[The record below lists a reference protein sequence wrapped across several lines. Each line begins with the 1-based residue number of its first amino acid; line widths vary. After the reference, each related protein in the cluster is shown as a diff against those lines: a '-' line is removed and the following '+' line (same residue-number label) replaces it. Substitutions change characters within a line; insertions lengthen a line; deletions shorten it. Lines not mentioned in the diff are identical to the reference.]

1 MMKSKIL
8 IAGSSGLVGVALRAA
23 LESRGFDVAGLD
35 IRAVGVEAGD
45 VRDIDDVRRAVAG
58 CSGVV
63 HLAAISRV
71 VWGERDP
78 DLCEATNVG
87 GLRNLIDVLSNED
100 KSPWLI
106 FASSR
111 EVYGQP
117 QTLPVTEDTPLR
129 PMNVYGNSKVAG
141 EQLVA
146 SAVSGGIRAT
156 TVRLS
161 NVYGSTFD
169 HPDRVIPAFAKNAVL
184 GEQLRV
190 DGADNTFDFTHI
202 DDTIRG
208 LVSLVEH
215 KMRGGDG
222 LPPIHFVTG
231 QPTTLQQLAEM
242 AIDIADT
249 DAEIRYAPARTYDVA
264 TFCGDPTRARELLGW
279 SSRVSLRE
287 GLTRLIDDFRAELHP
302 SD

>member
-1 MMKSKIL
+1 MKPKIL

-23 LESRGFDVAGLD
+23 LEARGFDVAGLD
-35 IRAVGVEAGD
+35 VQAVGADAGD
-45 VRDIDDVRRAVAG
+45 VRDIDDVRRAMVG
-58 CSGVV
+58 CDGVV

-87 GLRNLIDVLSNED
+87 GLRNLIEVLSSED

-117 QTLPVTEDTPLR
+117 QTLPVTEDAPLR
-129 PMNVYGNSKVAG
+129 PMNVYGNSKAVG
-141 EQLVA
+141 EQMVA
-146 SAVSGGIRAT
+146 SAVNRGIRAT

-161 NVYGSTFD
+161 NVYGSTGD
-169 HPDRVIPAFAKNAVL
+169 HADRVIPAFTRGAVL

-202 DDTIRG
+202 DDTVRG
-208 LVSLVEH
+208 LVLLVDH

-222 LPPIHFVTG
+222 FPPIHFVTG
-231 QPTTLQQLAEM
+231 QSTTLQQLAEM
-242 AIDIADT
+242 AIDIAGT
-249 DAEIRYAPARTYDVA
+249 DAEIRHAPARTYDVA

-279 SSRVSLRE
+279 SSQVTLRE
-287 GLTRLIDDFRAELHP
+287 GLSRLIDDFRDELHQP
-302 SD
+302 D

>member
-1 MMKSKIL
+1 MKPKIL

-23 LESRGFDVAGLD
+23 LEARGFDVAGLD
-35 IRAVGVEAGD
+35 VQAVGADAGD
-45 VRDIDDVRRAVAG
+45 VRDIADVRRAMVG
-58 CSGVV
+58 CDGVV

-87 GLRNLIDVLSNED
+87 GLRNLIEVLSTED

-117 QTLPVTEDTPLR
+117 QTLPVTEDAPLR
-129 PMNVYGNSKVAG
+129 PMNVYGKSKATG
-141 EQLVA
+141 EQMVE
-146 SAVSGGIRAT
+146 SAVSRGIRAT

-161 NVYGSTFD
+161 NVYGSTVD
-169 HPDRVIPAFAKNAVL
+169 HTDRVIPAFAKNAVL

-190 DGADNTFDFTHI
+190 DGADSTFDFTHI

-208 LVSLVEH
+208 LVLLVDH

-222 LPPIHFVTG
+222 FLPIHFVTG
-231 QPTTLQQLAEM
+231 QSTTLQQLAEM

-249 DAEIRYAPARTYDVA
+249 DAEIRYAPARTFDVA

-287 GLTRLIDDFRAELHP
+287 GLTRLIDDFRDELHQL
-302 SD
+302 D

>member
-1 MMKSKIL
+1 MKPKIL

-23 LESRGFDVAGLD
+23 LEARGFDVAGLD
-35 IRAVGVEAGD
+35 VQAVGADAGD
-45 VRDIDDVRRAVAG
+45 VRDIDDVRRAMVG
-58 CSGVV
+58 CDGVV

-87 GLRNLIDVLSNED
+87 GLRNLIEVLSNED

-117 QTLPVTEDTPLR
+117 QTLPVTEDAPLR
-129 PMNVYGNSKVAG
+129 PMNVYGNSKAVG
-141 EQLVA
+141 EQMVA
-146 SAVSGGIRAT
+146 SAVNRGIRAT
-156 TVRLS
+156 IVRLS
-161 NVYGSTFD
+161 NVYGSTGD
-169 HPDRVIPAFAKNAVL
+169 HADRVIPAFTRGAVL

-202 DDTIRG
+202 DDTVRG
-208 LVSLVEH
+208 LVLLVDH

-222 LPPIHFVTG
+222 FPPIHFVTG

-242 AIDIADT
+242 AIEIADT
-249 DAEIRYAPARTYDVA
+249 DAEIRHAPARTYDVA

-279 SSRVSLRE
+279 SSQVTLRE
-287 GLTRLIDDFRAELHP
+287 GLSRLIDDFRDELHQP
-302 SD
+302 D

>member
-1 MMKSKIL
+1 MLLDWISRQLALK
-8 IAGSSGLVGVALRAA
+8 LVTFGTSTMFVARWL
-23 LESRGFDVAGLD
+23 VA
-35 IRAVGVEAGD
+35 
-45 VRDIDDVRRAVAG
+45 
-58 CSGVV
+58 VV

-87 GLRNLIDVLSNED
+87 GLRNLIGVLSNED
-100 KSPWLI
+100 TSPWLI

-146 SAVSGGIRAT
+146 SAVSRGIRAT

-202 DDTIRG
+202 EDTIRG

-222 LPPIHFVTG
+222 FPPIHFVTG

-249 DAEIRYAPARTYDVA
+249 DSKIRHAPARTYDVA
-264 TFCGDPTRARELLGW
+264 TFCGDPTRALELLGW

-287 GLTRLIDDFRAELHP
+287 GLTRLIDDFRDELHQA
-302 SD
+302 D